1 MGFVFVGAG
10 VNGLMGLGVLGPVR
24 VYLQPP
30 GPTPTPAQRW
40 GGLGGGDYSVSSL
53 VLFVGLNGPGNT

>member
-10 VNGLMGLGVLGPVR
+10 VNGLMGLGALGPVR

-30 GPTPTPAQRW
+30 GPTPTPAQRS
-40 GGLGGGDYSVSSL
+40 GGGRDYSVSSL